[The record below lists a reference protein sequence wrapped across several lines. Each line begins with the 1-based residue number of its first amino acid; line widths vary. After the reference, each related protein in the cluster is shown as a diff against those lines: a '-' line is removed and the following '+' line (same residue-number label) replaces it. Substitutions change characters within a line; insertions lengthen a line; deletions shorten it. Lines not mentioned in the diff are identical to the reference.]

1 MVLLLGSV
9 LAGIDAAAFAIVLAI
24 ATAVVGAIVAFVKI
38 PTDRSTASMAQAQG
52 ANEALSEALEAVERE
67 RDYWR
72 QRYESTHQA
81 KSALYAEL
89 QRLRS
94 GQQP

>member
-1 MVLLLGSV
+1 MVLLLGSG
-9 LAGIDAAAFAIVLAI
+9 LTGSGAAAFAIVLAI
-24 ATAVVGAIVAFVKI
+24 ATAVIGAIVAFLKI

-72 QRYESTHQA
+72 QRYENAHKE
-81 KSALYAEL
+81 KSDLYAEIH
-89 QRLRS
+89 RLR
-94 GQQP
+94 GAQP